1 MEHRKDGSRTSGQG
15 RPDGLAAGLDRRQI
29 TRGAVSASRLCPDRG
44 GRGCAGDPLEWDYG
58 LIFEQCEVWLD
69 ERDGVLAGVL
79 ILRVL
84 EDELF
89 LESIATA
96 PDFAG
101 TGCGQQMLEVTFRR
115 AAELGLSRVG
125 LITNSRNPAL
135 GWYGRMGFSVI
146 REEVEEE
153 RCIVHMTRP
162 VSALGTFEG

>member
-1 MEHRKDGSRTSGQG
+1 MDLRRATIEDRSRVELFQ
-15 RPDGLAAGLDRRQI
+15 RAAY
-29 TRGAVSASRLCPDRG
+29 TRTEAAVSAR
-44 GRGCAGDPLEWDYG
+44 AIPLEWDYG
-58 LIFEQCEVWLD
+58 LVFEQCEVWLY
-69 ERDGVLAGVL
+69 EREGMLASVL

-101 TGCGQQMLEVTFRR
+101 TGCGRQMLEATFRR
-115 AAELGLSRVG
+115 AAEIGLNRVG

-146 REEVEEE
+146 HEEVEEN
-153 RCIVHMTRP
+153 RRIVHMTRP
-162 VSALGTFEG
+162 VSTLGASQG